1 MMTVSVLIIIFC
13 LTFLYSFKP
22 DSSLE
27 QQVVSKE
34 QITFWSYSEELIKQ
48 ANQFEKENPHM
59 KVITKLVNNPETLLE
74 EIYAAVSAG
83 NPPDIAEIPS
93 WYGIYP
99 LIDDGAIY
107 PVTEFLHKDYKLD
120 LTEAIAKRF
129 QYNDELWAIPISYE
143 VPVLFIHETM
153 IPKMENSSISQ
164 ITLSEITVD
173 AQKEF
178 SKMKWAVNADDNYPW
193 YLINLNNR
201 NEPDTTTAEELVE
214 SNRSFLF
221 LQNHLALTEFVNG
234 EGGVLMSSSSKLQL
248 VEQQIGNK
256 FKWKIASFPVEN
268 NKIIPNGNGLVAF
281 KKDKESLNNTKLF
294 LTFMQ
299 DEERLESI
307 AVASSTIPANK
318 KIIES
323 NSYQNYYRHFPD
335 YQKVIL
341 TTLES
346 EGKMM
351 SSRDEMEW
359 KQMIESNENRE

>member
-1 MMTVSVLIIIFC
+1 M
-13 LTFLYSFKP
+13 
-22 DSSLE
+22 D
-27 QQVVSKE
+27 QQVIIKE

-48 ANQFEKENPHM
+48 ADQFEKENPHI
-59 KVITKLVNNPETLLE
+59 KVITKLVTNRETLLE
-74 EIYAAVSAG
+74 EIYAAISAG

-93 WYGIYP
+93 LYGIFP
-99 LIDDGAIY
+99 MIDSGTIY
-107 PVTEFLHKDYKLD
+107 PVAEFIHEEYKSE

-129 QYNDELWAIPISYE
+129 QYHDELWAIPISYE
-143 VPVLFIHETM
+143 VPVLFIHENM
-153 IPKMENSSISQ
+153 MPKIENSTSFQS
-164 ITLSEITVD
+164 TLSEITLD
-173 AQKEF
+173 SQKEF
-178 SKMKWAVNADDNYPW
+178 SKMKWEINADNNYPW
-193 YLINLNNR
+193 YLSNLNNI
-201 NEPDTTTAEELVE
+201 NEPEDPTTAEELVE

-256 FKWKIASFPVEN
+256 FKWKIATFPIER

-281 KKDKESLNNTKLF
+281 KKNKESLNNTKLF
-294 LTFMQ
+294 LGFMQ
-299 DEERLESI
+299 EEERLESI

-318 KIIES
+318 KIIQS

-341 TTLES
+341 ATLES
-346 EGKMM
+346 DGKMM